1 MAGDILSEVLPYLQ
15 IFPEGEDVTIKENYA
30 WGNGDPESPSGT
42 DESGDDDDDDDDDM
56 TDEDYEKLIEFQS
69 QWTDEDS
76 DGYDDVTGEYYWD
89 DVAEFMEKNGIK
101 MD

>member
-1 MAGDILSEVLPYLQ
+1 
-15 IFPEGEDVTIKENYA
+15 
-30 WGNGDPESPSGT
+30 
-42 DESGDDDDDDDDDM
+42 M